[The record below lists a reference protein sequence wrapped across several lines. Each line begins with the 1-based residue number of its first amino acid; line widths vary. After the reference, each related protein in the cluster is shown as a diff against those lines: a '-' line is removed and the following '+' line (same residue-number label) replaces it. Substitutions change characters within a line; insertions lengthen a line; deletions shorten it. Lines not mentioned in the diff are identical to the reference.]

1 MSAGTPNL
9 AATGPRRIFGRK
21 RALTMREKRRVMF
34 GITGAVAGA
43 FAIVAG
49 CHSAGLWINTTDSMP
64 MGLWRQAADQ
74 AARPGDVVLLC
85 LPANP
90 ATELGQVRG
99 YIAPGPCPTGQE
111 VLLKPIAAGAGDV
124 VTISPA
130 AVTVNG
136 HVIANSAQLLEDSRG
151 RPLPAYPAGTY
162 RVPAGEIWLVSP
174 HNRRSFDSRY
184 FGPVPS
190 SLVRSTVRPVW
201 VFD

>member
-1 MSAGTPNL
+1 MSADTPNL
-9 AATGPRRIFGRK
+9 AATGPRRVFGRK
-21 RALTMREKRRVMF
+21 RPLTRREKRRLIF
-34 GITGAVAGA
+34 GVTGAVAGA
-43 FAIVAG
+43 FAIVTG
-49 CHSAGLWINTTDSMP
+49 CFSAGLWINMTDSMP
-64 MGLWRQAADQ
+64 MGLWRQTANRAP
-74 AARPGDVVLLC
+74 RPGDVVLLC
-85 LPANP
+85 LPETP
-90 ATELGQVRG
+90 ATALAQARG

-111 VLLKPIAAGAGDV
+111 ILLKPIVAGAGDV
-124 VTISPA
+124 VTVSPS

-136 HVIANSAQLLEDSRG
+136 HAIANSAQLARDSRG

>member
-9 AATGPRRIFGRK
+9 AATGLRRIFGRK
-21 RALTMREKRRVMF
+21 RELTRREKRRVFF
-34 GITGAVAGA
+34 GATGAVAA
-43 FAIVAG
+43 VVAIVAG
-49 CHSAGLWINTTDSMP
+49 SHSAEFWINTTDSMP
-64 MGLWRQAADQ
+64 MGLWRQTANQ
-74 AARPGDVVLLC
+74 APMAGDVVLLC

-90 ATELGQVRG
+90 ATELGQARG

-124 VTISPA
+124 VTVSPS

-136 HVIANSAQLLEDSRG
+136 HAIANSAQLPEDSRG
-151 RPLPAYPAGTY
+151 RPLPSYPAGTY
-162 RVPAGEIWLVSP
+162 RVPAGEIWLVSS

-184 FGPVPS
+184 FGPVPA

>member
-1 MSAGTPNL
+1 MSAAAPDL
-9 AATGPRRIFGRK
+9 AVTGPRRIFGRK
-21 RALTMREKRRVMF
+21 RALTRREKLRVIF
-34 GITGAVAGA
+34 GIAGAVVGA

-64 MGLWRQAADQ
+64 MGLWRQAPDQ

-85 LPANP
+85 LPKTP
-90 ATELGQVRG
+90 ATELGQARG

-111 VLLKPIAAGAGDV
+111 ILLKPIAAGAGDV
-124 VTISPA
+124 VTVSPSG
-130 AVTVNG
+130 VSVNG
-136 HVIANSAQLLEDSRG
+136 QAFANSAQLAHDSRG
-151 RPLPAYPAGTY
+151 RPLPDYPAGTY

-174 HNRRSFDSRY
+174 HNPRSFDSRY
-184 FGPVPS
+184 FGPVPA

>member
-1 MSAGTPNL
+1 MSAGTPDL
-9 AATGPRRIFGRK
+9 AVTGPRRIFGRK
-21 RALTMREKRRVMF
+21 RALSRREKRRVIL

-85 LPANP
+85 LPPTP
-90 ATELGQVRG
+90 ATELGQARG

-111 VLLKPIAAGAGDV
+111 ILLKPIAAGAGEV
-124 VTISPA
+124 VTVSPSG
-130 AVTVNG
+130 VSVDG
-136 HVIANSAQLLEDSRG
+136 RPIANSAQLTRDSQG
-151 RPLPAYPAGTY
+151 RHLPAYPAGTY

-174 HNRRSFDSRY
+174 HNPRSFDSRY
-184 FGPVPS
+184 FGPIPA

>member
-1 MSAGTPNL
+1 MSAGTPDL
-9 AATGPRRIFGRK
+9 AAPVRRRISGRK
-21 RALTMREKRRVMF
+21 RALSRREKRRVIH

-43 FAIVAG
+43 VAIVAG

-64 MGLWRQAADQ
+64 MGLWRQTANQ
-74 AARPGDVVLLC
+74 APGAGDVVLLC

-90 ATELGQVRG
+90 ATELGQARG

-111 VLLKPIAAGAGDV
+111 ILLKPIAAGVGDV
-124 VTISPA
+124 VTVSPL
-130 AVTVNG
+130 G
-136 HVIANSAQLLEDSRG
+136 MSIDGRPIANSAQLARDSQG

-162 RVPAGEIWLVSP
+162 RVPTGKIWLVSP
-174 HNRRSFDSRY
+174 HNPRSFDSRY
-184 FGPVPS
+184 FGPVPT

>member
-1 MSAGTPNL
+1 MRAGTPNL
-9 AATGPRRIFGRK
+9 AATGLRRIFGRK
-21 RALTMREKRRVMF
+21 RALTTREKRRVMF

-64 MGLWRQAADQ
+64 MGLWRQTADQ

-99 YIAPGPCPTGQE
+99 YIAPGPCPTDQK

-124 VTISPA
+124 VTVSPS

-136 HVIANSAQLLEDSRG
+136 HAIANSAQLAQDSRG

-184 FGPVPS
+184 FGPVPA

>member
-1 MSAGTPNL
+1 MSAGTPDL
-9 AATGPRRIFGRK
+9 AVTGPRRIFGRK
-21 RALTMREKRRVMF
+21 RALSRREKRRVIL
-34 GITGAVAGA
+34 GITSAVAGA

-64 MGLWRQAADQ
+64 LGLWRQAADQ

-85 LPANP
+85 LPAIP
-90 ATELGQVRG
+90 ATELGQARG

-111 VLLKPIAAGAGDV
+111 ILLKPIAAGAGDV
-124 VTISPA
+124 VTVSPSG
-130 AVTVNG
+130 VSVDG
-136 HVIANSAQLLEDSRG
+136 RPIANSAQLTRDSQG

-174 HNRRSFDSRY
+174 HNPRSFDSRY
-184 FGPVPS
+184 FGPVPA
-190 SLVRSTVRPVW
+190 SLVRSTVRPMW

>member
-1 MSAGTPNL
+1 MSAVTPVL
-9 AATGPRRIFGRK
+9 AVTGPRRIFGRK
-21 RALTMREKRRVMF
+21 RALTRREKRRVIF

-64 MGLWRQAADQ
+64 MGLWRQTAIQPPRA
-74 AARPGDVVLLC
+74 GDVVLLC

-90 ATELGQVRG
+90 ATELGRARG

-124 VTISPA
+124 VTVSPA

-136 HVIANSAQLLEDSRG
+136 HAIANSAQLPEDSRG

-184 FGPVPS
+184 FGPVPA

>member
-1 MSAGTPNL
+1 MSAGTPDL
-9 AATGPRRIFGRK
+9 AVTGPRRIFGRK
-21 RALTMREKRRVMF
+21 RALSRREKRRVIL
-34 GITGAVAGA
+34 GITSAVAGA

-64 MGLWRQAADQ
+64 LGLWRQAADQ

-85 LPANP
+85 LPAIP
-90 ATELGQVRG
+90 ATELGQARG

-111 VLLKPIAAGAGDV
+111 ILLKPIAAGAGDV
-124 VTISPA
+124 VTVSPS
-130 AVTVNG
+130 G
-136 HVIANSAQLLEDSRG
+136 MSIDGRPIANSAQLARDSRG

-174 HNRRSFDSRY
+174 HNPRSFDSRY
-184 FGPVPS
+184 FGPVPA
-190 SLVRSTVRPVW
+190 SLVRSTVRPMW

>member
-1 MSAGTPNL
+1 MSAGTPDL
-9 AATGPRRIFGRK
+9 AVTGPRRIFGRK
-21 RALTMREKRRVMF
+21 RALSRREKRRVIL
-34 GITGAVAGA
+34 GITSAVAGA

-64 MGLWRQAADQ
+64 LGLWRQAADQ

-85 LPANP
+85 LPETP
-90 ATELGQVRG
+90 ATELGQARG

-111 VLLKPIAAGAGDV
+111 ILLKPIAAGAGDV
-124 VTISPA
+124 VTVSPS
-130 AVTVNG
+130 G
-136 HVIANSAQLLEDSRG
+136 MSIDGRPIANSAQLARDSRG

-174 HNRRSFDSRY
+174 HNPRSFDSRY
-184 FGPVPS
+184 FGPVPA

>member
-1 MSAGTPNL
+1 MSAL
-9 AATGPRRIFGRK
+9 APEMAAPVRRRIFGRK
-21 RALTMREKRRVMF
+21 RALTMRERRRVIL
-34 GITGAVAGA
+34 GITGAVAGG

-85 LPANP
+85 LPKTP
-90 ATELGQVRG
+90 ATELGQARG
-99 YIAPGPCPTGQE
+99 YIAPGPCATGQE
-111 VLLKPIAAGAGDV
+111 ILLKPIAAGAGDV
-124 VTISPA
+124 VTVSPSGVSVDGRA
-130 AVTVNG
+130 
-136 HVIANSAQLLEDSRG
+136 IANSAQLARDSQG

-162 RVPAGEIWLVSP
+162 RVPSGEIWLVSP
-174 HNRRSFDSRY
+174 HNPRSFDSRY
-184 FGPVPS
+184 FGPVPA